1 MYQGDNILSRST
13 TIQFLADNIIQY
25 LHGLKCKNNF
35 LELLKQ
41 NKFEENRMMHI
52 LMSVIEA
59 DNTHAFSRTE
69 LSSGL
74 HIDMYS
80 LLSAILQFMI
90 SSGNRLTKQE
100 FSQFC
105 ACIIFAII
113 NVFCPA
119 IPLDSTNCILVLNEL
134 LSYKEKYTTGIDINM
149 FIEKL
154 ENSIPF
160 SQINEVI
167 VILNKLG
174 VITYNKQSILL
185 NRRIFFQS
193 ICF

>member
-41 NKFEENRMMHI
+41 NKFEENRMTHI
-52 LMSVIEA
+52 LISVIEA
-59 DNTHAFSRTE
+59 NNTYVFSKAE
-69 LSSGL
+69 LSNGF

-80 LLSAILQFMI
+80 LLLATLQFAI

-119 IPLDSTNCILVLNEL
+119 IPLNSTDCILVLNEL
-134 LSYKEKYTTGIDINM
+134 LSYKAKYTKGIDVNM
-149 FIEKL
+149 FIQKL
-154 ENSIPF
+154 ENSMPV
-160 SQINEVI
+160 SQINEI
-167 VILNKLG
+167 LITLNKLG
-174 VITYNKQSILL
+174 IITYNKQSILL
-185 NRRIFFQS
+185 NRQIFFPS
-193 ICF
+193 VCF